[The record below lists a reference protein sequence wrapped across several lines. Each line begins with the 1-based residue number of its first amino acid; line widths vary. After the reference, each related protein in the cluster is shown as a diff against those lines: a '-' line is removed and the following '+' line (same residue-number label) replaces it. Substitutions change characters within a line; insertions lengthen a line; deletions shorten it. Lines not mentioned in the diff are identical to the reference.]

1 MAETPALNAGAP
13 SAPVSTRRVT
23 APAVAAFKGRG
34 TPVVMVTAYDA
45 PSARIADAAG
55 VDVIL
60 VGDSLA
66 NVVLGYD
73 DTLQVTID
81 DMQHHVAAVARTQP
95 RALVVGDLPWLS
107 YHVSTADTVTN
118 AARLIRAGAG
128 AVKLEGG
135 RKRLDAVRAI
145 LDAEIPVMGHLGLTP
160 QSVHALG
167 GFRVQGK
174 DLEAAR
180 AIVDDAVALAEA
192 GCFAIV
198 LECVPDAVARLV
210 TDTVEIPTI
219 GIGAGRH
226 CDGQVLVFHDLLG
239 LEERVTPK
247 FVRRYANLADDA
259 RAALERFADD
269 VRGGRF
275 PASDETYHAADNV
288 ADVMIA
294 VYGGDDANATV
305 DAADDV
311 EAPHPA

>member
-1 MAETPALNAGAP
+1 MAETAVSNPIDGALAP
-13 SAPVSTRRVT
+13 RRSRVT
-23 APAVAAFKGRG
+23 APAIAARKGG
-34 TPVVMVTAYDA
+34 GAPIVMVTAYDA
-45 PSARIADAAG
+45 PSARIVDAAG

-73 DTLQVTID
+73 NTLQVTIA
-81 DMQHHVAAVARTQP
+81 DMEHHVGAVARTSP
-95 RALVVGDLPWLS
+95 RALVIGDLPWLS
-107 YHVSTADTVTN
+107 YHVSIADTVTN

-135 RKRLDAVRAI
+135 RKRLEAVRAI

-160 QSVHALG
+160 QSLHALG

-180 AIVDDAVALAEA
+180 AIIDDAVALADA
-192 GCFAIV
+192 GVFGIV

-210 TDTVEIPTI
+210 TDTVDIPTI

-247 FVRRYANLADDA
+247 FVRRYANLAVDA
-259 RAALERFADD
+259 RNAVAQFADD

-275 PASDETYHAADNV
+275 PASDETYHAADGV
-288 ADVMIA
+288 ADDMA
-294 VYGGDDANATV
+294 VYSGNNI
-305 DAADDV
+305 V
-311 EAPHPA
+311 EHESEIEASSQA